1 MENMPKPSKT
11 STFRMRIDPTTKQE
25 AELLFA
31 NCGITLTDAVN
42 SFLRQSINTGGIPF
56 PIIRGSR
63 YLGNQ
68 E

>member
-11 STFRMRIDPTTKQE
+11 STFRMRIDPATKQE

-31 NCGITLTDAVN
+31 SCGITLTDAVN
-42 SFLRQSINTGGIPF
+42 IFLRQSINTGGIPF
-56 PIIRGSR
+56 PITRGSR
-63 YLGNQ
+63 LLRNQ